1 MTINNQR
8 HITSFEK
15 RLQPHLGCD
24 HKTKTVTSVNTDEGV
39 VWLEW
44 ESPAHADMAK
54 IGGHYGSLIHSSSV
68 SREYGEHILQS
79 GGDAANLCK
88 QIKCTY
94 IKAETELGTV
104 TGHFRLC
111 GWRAAFTSDH
121 VIFTYHIAGN
131 IKSRIEL

>member
-1 MTINNQR
+1 MTTYNHRQISR
-8 HITSFEK
+8 LDK
-15 RLQPHLGCD
+15 RLQPSLSCD
-24 HKTKTVTSVNTDEGV
+24 HKAQTLTSVSTNEGA

-44 ESPAHADMAK
+44 ENPPHADMAK

-79 GGDAANLCK
+79 GGDAADLCK

-94 IKAETELGTV
+94 IKAGTELGTV
-104 TGHFRLC
+104 TGHLRLC
-111 GWRAAFTSDH
+111 GWRAEFTSDQ